1 MTLRACRACGDWHR
15 LEEDW
20 PAECVGHFRIN
31 YQRSELSAP
40 MIIKDEMGAVQSQL
54 TGKIYDS
61 KSGLRKEY
69 KAHGVTEIGNE
80 KIQPHTPKRPQIS
93 KEEIGQAIQKVK
105 AGYRPNTEHAG
116 IIASWSGSEWH

>member
-20 PAECVGHFRIN
+20 PAVCVGHFRIN
-31 YQRSELSAP
+31 YHRSELSAP
-40 MIIKDEMGAVQSQL
+40 MIIKDEIGAVQSQL

-80 KIQPHTPKRPQIS
+80 APVNNAPKRPQIS
-93 KEEIGQAIQKVK
+93 KDDIGKAIHMVK
-105 AGYRPNTEHAG
+105 NGYRPNTEHAG
-116 IIASWSGSEWH
+116 VSASQTGSEWH